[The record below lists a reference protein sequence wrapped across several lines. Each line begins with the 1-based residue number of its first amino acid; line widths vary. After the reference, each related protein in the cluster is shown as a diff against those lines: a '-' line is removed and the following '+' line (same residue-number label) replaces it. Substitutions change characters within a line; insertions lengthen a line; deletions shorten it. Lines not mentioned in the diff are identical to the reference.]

1 MILTKVGNSILKFI
15 EFIKKLLIKQ
25 VIMFKKKK
33 HFDTFNYFYS
43 KKSSNR
49 VKYTNKS
56 DTMATDLWEYPCNLP
71 KVFQLLG
78 Y

>member
-49 VKYTNKS
+49 GTYITQFA
-56 DTMATDLWEYPCNLP
+56 TMTLVGISLQSPQSATTPS
-71 KVFQLLG
+71 
-78 Y
+78 